1 VDTTTNTTEP
11 TRGEIGQGLYS
22 LSDLRAY
29 LALTGK
35 SEDHPKDLGPDKAGY
50 WLANV
55 LNPVNRRPRQPDHSF
70 SDLISLFVVRELRRH
85 GVTPAKIREGEAYLR
100 NLWQTDRPFVSDV
113 IQTDGR
119 DIFADDA
126 QITGQ
131 VERATTGGGQQVML
145 DVVREFL
152 RDVRYTDGT
161 AQLWT
166 PGKHVV
172 VDPRVQF
179 GEPVVEGT
187 RVPTTAVADV
197 ARVHDLATAAR
208 RFRLSPEQASGALAF
223 ERRLAAARN

>member
-1 VDTTTNTTEP
+1 VDTTTNTTES
-11 TRGEIGQGLYS
+11 TRGEVGQGLYS

-35 SEDHPKDLGPDKAGY
+35 PEDLPEGLGPDKAGY

-85 GVTPAKIREGEAYLR
+85 GVTPAKIREGETYLR
-100 NLWQTDRPFVSDV
+100 NLWQTDRPFVSDL

-119 DIFADDA
+119 DIFADDER
-126 QITGQ
+126 ITGQ
-131 VERATTGGGQQVML
+131 IERATSGGGQQVML

-152 RDVRYTDGT
+152 HDVRYTDGK

-166 PGKHVV
+166 PGPHVV

-179 GEPVVEGT
+179 GEPVVEGS
-187 RVPTTAVADV
+187 RVPTVAVADV
-197 ARVHDLATAAR
+197 AIAHDAATAAR
-208 RFRLSPEQASGALAF
+208 RFRLTPEQARGALDF